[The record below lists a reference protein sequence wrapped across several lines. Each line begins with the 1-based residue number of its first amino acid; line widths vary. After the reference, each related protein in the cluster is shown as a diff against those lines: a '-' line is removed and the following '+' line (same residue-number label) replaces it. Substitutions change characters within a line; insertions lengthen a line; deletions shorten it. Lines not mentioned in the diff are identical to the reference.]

1 MWKICITLTLFQEAV
16 VAGAGDL
23 KEYCKHFDSISLCF
37 SKGLGAPIGSIIVGT
52 KPFIKRSRWIR
63 KMIGGGLRQ
72 AGVISAAAR
81 VAVEETFL
89 GGKLKQSHDNA
100 KTIAKIWTDAGGK
113 LQLPV
118 ETNMVW
124 LDVEATGLEVNDFV
138 AMAADKG
145 LRAIGGRLVVHY
157 QISKE
162 AIDRF
167 ELLTKDILV
176 EKKRGVDNGQ
186 AEKLKIEVE

>member
-1 MWKICITLTLFQEAV
+1 
-16 VAGAGDL
+16 
-23 KEYCKHFDSISLCF
+23 
-37 SKGLGAPIGSIIVGT
+37 
-52 KPFIKRSRWIR
+52 
-63 KMIGGGLRQ
+63 MIGGGLRQ

-124 LDVEATGLEVNDFV
+124 LDVEATGLDVNDFV
-138 AMAADKG
+138 AMAADRG

-167 ELLTKDILV
+167 ALLTKDVLV
-176 EKKRGVDNGQ
+176 EKKRGVDKGQ
-186 AEKLKIEVE
+186 AGKLKIEIE

>member
-1 MWKICITLTLFQEAV
+1 
-16 VAGAGDL
+16 
-23 KEYCKHFDSISLCF
+23 
-37 SKGLGAPIGSIIVGT
+37 
-52 KPFIKRSRWIR
+52 
-63 KMIGGGLRQ
+63 MIGGGLRQ